1 MTSENIIKRPSI
13 TEDFTKYLLPF
24 ENAHEY
30 ENNLEALIAHL
41 NPSGPLEMRQVEL
54 IALTDLD
61 IARYRK
67 MLAHR
72 LGRIPDRRFNYLIEE
87 VNSGNKETE
96 TTKVFDV
103 VLNASENYSLDFKSN
118 VQIERQIKNSE
129 IMRQRHIDQ
138 FYKMQNI
145 RKNKEVEEAEV
156 IEDIDNA

>member
-1 MTSENIIKRPSI
+1 
-13 TEDFTKYLLPF
+13 
-24 ENAHEY
+24 
-30 ENNLEALIAHL
+30 
-41 NPSGPLEMRQVEL
+41 
-54 IALTDLD
+54 
-61 IARYRK
+61 

-87 VNSGNKETE
+87 VHRGNKETE
-96 TTKVFDV
+96 TKKITDV
-103 VLNASENYSLDFKSN
+103 VFNASENYSMDFKSN

-156 IEDIDNA
+156 IENIDNV

>member
-1 MTSENIIKRPSI
+1 MTEITIKNKPGI

-30 ENNLEALIAHL
+30 ENNLEALIDNL

-54 IALTDLD
+54 IALADLD

-72 LGRIPDRRFNYLIEE
+72 LGRIPNRKFNHLIEE
-87 VNSGNKETE
+87 LHHGEKTE
-96 TTKVFDV
+96 EVTSADFFS
-103 VLNASENYSLDFKSN
+103 NAIDNYSSGFKHN
-118 VQIERQIKNSE
+118 TQIERQIRNSE
-129 IMRQRHIDQ
+129 IMRQRHIDKV
-138 FYKMQNI
+138 YKMQNI

-156 IEDIDNA
+156 IENIDNV

>member
-1 MTSENIIKRPSI
+1 MTIENIIKRPGI

-30 ENNLEALIAHL
+30 ENNLEALIDAL
-41 NPSGPLEMRQVEL
+41 NPNGPLEMRQVEL

-72 LGRIPDRRFNYLIEE
+72 LGRRHDRKFSHLIEE
-87 VNSGNKETE
+87 VHSGEKTE
-96 TTKVFDV
+96 EVTSADFFS
-103 VLNASENYSLDFKSN
+103 NAIDNYSSGFKHN
-118 VQIERQIKNSE
+118 TQIERQIKNSE

-156 IEDIDNA
+156 IENIDNV